1 MDSKKYSTLKE
12 RFLRYVKFN
21 TRSDDAS
28 ETIPSTPSQMEF
40 AKMLKKEL
48 EELGLSNVFI
58 NKACFVNATLPSNID
73 KKVPTVG
80 FIAHMDTADFNA
92 EGINPQIVENYDGK
106 DIVLNKEQNIILKV
120 DEFPNLKNYIS
131 KTLIT
136 TDGTTLLGA
145 DDKSGIV
152 EIIEAVKYLKEHPEI
167 KHGDIKMAFG
177 PDEEIGRGA
186 DYFDVKE
193 FAADYAYTMDGGPI
207 GELEYES
214 FNAAQATFKIKGV
227 SVHPGTAK
235 GKMINAG
242 LIASEI
248 IEMFPKDEVP
258 EKTEGY
264 EGFYYLVE
272 THTSCE
278 DGEVVYILRD
288 HDKAKFLAKKE
299 FVKEL
304 VEKVNKKYGRE
315 VVKLELKDEY
325 YNMGEI
331 IKDHIS
337 GQMKIAPEH
346 TEDKILGL
354 MGKDGKSCL
363 NEFKNQFYKINNEL
377 GKKQFLTYYLIAAHP
392 GCKDKDMMDLK
403 KYASQELRVNP
414 EQVQIFT
421 PTPSTY
427 STLMYYTEKDPF
439 TNQKLFVEKDNGKKQ
454 KQKDIVTEKRRK

>member
-1 MDSKKYSTLKE
+1 MVFEIMEKLIE
-12 RFLRYVKFN
+12 RFLEYIAID
-21 TRSDDAS
+21 TMSDPKSD
-28 ETIPSTPSQMEF
+28 TVPSSSIQLPL
-40 AKMLKKEL
+40 AKKLKEEL
-48 EELGLSNVFI
+48 EEIGL
-58 NKACFVNATLPSNID
+58 KATLDDKGYVYATLEANTD
-73 KKVPTVG
+73 KKVPVIG
-80 FIAHMDTADFNA
+80 FIAHIDTSPALTGGCKNPKFTEYKGGDIKLNEQYSITEA
-92 EGINPQIVENYDGK
+92 EFP
-106 DIVLNKEQNIILKV
+106 ILKKLV
-120 DEFPNLKNYIS
+120 G
-131 KTLIT
+131 KTIIT

-145 DDKSGIV
+145 DDKAGV
-152 EIIEAVKYLKEHPEI
+152 AEIMNALEYLVKHPEI

-272 THTSCE
+272 THTACE

-331 IKDHIS
+331 IKDHMYVVDIAKQAMENLGIKPLIKAIRGGTDGSKIS
-337 GQMKIAPEH
+337 FM
-346 TEDKILGL
+346 GL
-354 MGKDGKSCL
+354 
-363 NEFKNQFYKINNEL
+363 
-377 GKKQFLTYYLIAAHP
+377 
-392 GCKDKDMMDLK
+392 
-403 KYASQELRVNP
+403 
-414 EQVQIFT
+414 
-421 PTPSTY
+421 PTPNIFAGGENFHGKYEFVALES
-427 STLMYYTEKDPF
+427 MEKATDVIVEIV
-439 TNQKLFVEKDNGKKQ
+439 KLNAE
-454 KQKDIVTEKRRK
+454 R

>member
-1 MDSKKYSTLKE
+1 MYDTLKE
-12 RFLRYVKFN
+12 RFFRYVKFN
-21 TRSDDAS
+21 TRSDATS
-28 ETIPSTPSQMEF
+28 ETIPSTQSQLEF
-40 AKMLKKEL
+40 AKILKKDL

-73 KKVPTVG
+73 KKVATIG

-92 EGINPQIVENYDGK
+92 EGINPKIIENYDGK
-106 DIVLNKEQNIILKV
+106 DIVLNKEQNIVMKV
-120 DEFPNLKNYIS
+120 EEFPNLKNYIS

-136 TDGTTLLGA
+136 TDGTTLLGS

-167 KHGDIKMAFG
+167 KHGDVKIAFG

-193 FAADYAYTMDGGPI
+193 FAADYAYTMDGGPV

-235 GKMINAG
+235 DKMINAG

-248 IEMFPKDEVP
+248 IEMFPKNEVP

-272 THTSCE
+272 VKSTCE
-278 DGEVVYILRD
+278 NALVVYILRD
-288 HDKAKFLAKKE
+288 HDKNKFLSKKE
-299 FVKEL
+299 FVKEI
-304 VEKVNKKYGRE
+304 VKEINKKYKKE
-315 VVKLELKDEY
+315 VVELELKDEY

-331 IKDHIS
+331 IKNHMYVVDIAKQAMENLGIKADIKAIRGGTDGSKIS
-337 GQMKIAPEH
+337 FM
-346 TEDKILGL
+346 GL
-354 MGKDGKSCL
+354 
-363 NEFKNQFYKINNEL
+363 
-377 GKKQFLTYYLIAAHP
+377 
-392 GCKDKDMMDLK
+392 
-403 KYASQELRVNP
+403 
-414 EQVQIFT
+414 
-421 PTPSTY
+421 PTPNIFAGGENFHGKYEFVALES
-427 STLMYYTEKDPF
+427 MEKATDVIVEII
-439 TNQKLFVEKDNGKKQ
+439 KLNAE
-454 KQKDIVTEKRRK
+454 R